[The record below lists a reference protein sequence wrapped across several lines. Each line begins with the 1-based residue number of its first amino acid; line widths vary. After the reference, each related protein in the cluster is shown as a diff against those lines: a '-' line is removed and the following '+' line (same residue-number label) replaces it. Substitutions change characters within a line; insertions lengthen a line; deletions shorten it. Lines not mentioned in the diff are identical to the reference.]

1 MEARP
6 MPTEK
11 IGEGMMVEIAQY
23 TAAIGMA
30 AAYRLHTI
38 LQTYNGSR
46 IKL

>member
-11 IGEGMMVEIAQY
+11 MVDEMTVEIAQY

-30 AAYRLHTI
+30 AAYMPHTI
-38 LQTYNGSR
+38 PQTYDGSR
-46 IKL
+46 IKG